1 VSYVG
6 SEKTEDVDAMTVKE
20 FRELMQGSNLLVLRG
35 ANRNG
40 HTAEL
45 LISANGQ
52 AAEILEQLLY
62 TMGYDAESES
72 KDRAQA

>member
-1 VSYVG
+1 MSYVG